1 MENIHQTIFD
11 LGIEEARRQAM
22 TSLDRQVIETAYNVM
37 SDEDQQ
43 FGIVHAGF
51 AMSSLPHKETKENT
65 WIRHGNG
72 IKLRVESGKDQYEE
86 YVGLPY
92 GATARMILIYL
103 QSRAVA
109 ERTREIELGKSMY
122 SWLNRMGIPLGGK
135 TYARVREQAKRLSYC
150 HLTFFKADPAGGEPA
165 LRNGAFVRDAIPT
178 QSRLS
183 IEHGQRSLWRETV
196 VLEETFY
203 QSLIEHPLPVREAA
217 ISSLSGR
224 SVAID
229 VYIWLSY
236 RLYKLKRPTPIS
248 WAALMAQ
255 FGHNYNDLRN
265 FKTEFKAPLQLALA
279 AYEGAKVEI
288 GQGGVILHPS
298 PPAVPLKTTVSL
310 GRRLIPTASSS
321 D

>member
-11 LGIEEARRQAM
+11 LGIEQARRQAL
-22 TSLDRQVIETAYNVM
+22 TSLERQMVETAYTVM

-51 AMSSLPHKETKENT
+51 AMSSLPHKETKEHT

-72 IKLRVESGKDQYEE
+72 VKLRVESGRDQHEQ

-92 GATARMILIYL
+92 GVTARMILIYL

-150 HLTFFKADPAGGEPA
+150 HLTFFRADPAGGEPA

-178 QSRLS
+178 QSRQSL
-183 IEHGQRSLWRETV
+183 GQGSLWRETV
-196 VLEETFY
+196 ILEETFY

-236 RLYKLKRPTPIS
+236 RLYQLKRATPIS

-255 FGHNYNDLRN
+255 FGYNYNDLRN
-265 FKTEFKAPLQLALA
+265 FKTEFKGPLQLALA

-288 GQGGVILHPS
+288 APAGVILYPS
-298 PPAVPLKTTVSL
+298 PPAVPLKSTISSAKRLTTSPAVFK
-310 GRRLIPTASSS
+310 
-321 D
+321 